1 MTTMNRNTDKSPM
14 DRLQALLLRLED
26 GILVGL
32 LLLMMGIAV
41 TQILL
46 RNLFEAGIAW
56 GDTLVRILVLWVG
69 LVGAMVASRAGNHI
83 NIDLISRYLP
93 ERVKGGVGL
102 VVELF
107 TASVCS
113 VAAYYSLQFIQRE
126 MEDGVM
132 ALRYFML
139 ATKSIRKMVKPTS

>member
-1 MTTMNRNTDKSPM
+1 M

>member
-1 MTTMNRNTDKSPM
+1 MNRNTDKSPM